1 MKDRPIA
8 KGKPRRPGSGSAPES
23 DQQAG
28 SRADDRELSALDR
41 KIIQILQK
49 NGRTPNTDIAKQLD
63 VTETTIRKHIAR
75 LIDDDMINVVA
86 VPTPKAVGGNVPAI
100 IGLSVELR
108 SIHDV
113 SERVRAFPEVR
124 YVGMSAGRYDIL
136 LEVFFSDHEHL
147 LEFVT
152 DRLGSM
158 PGITD
163 LETSVILKVVKF
175 SYEWEMV

>member
-1 MKDRPIA
+1 MNDGPKA
-8 KGKPRRPGSGSAPES
+8 KGKQRRPRSGSAPEPER
-23 DQQAG
+23 QTG
-28 SRADDRELSALDR
+28 SRADDRELSEFDR
-41 KIIQILQK
+41 KIIQVLQK

-75 LIDDDMINVVA
+75 LIDDDLIHVVA
-86 VPTPKAVGGNVPAI
+86 VPTPKAVGGNVAVI
-100 IGLSVELR
+100 IGLSVDLG

-136 LEVFFSDHEHL
+136 MEVFFKDHEHL
-147 LEFVT
+147 LEFIT